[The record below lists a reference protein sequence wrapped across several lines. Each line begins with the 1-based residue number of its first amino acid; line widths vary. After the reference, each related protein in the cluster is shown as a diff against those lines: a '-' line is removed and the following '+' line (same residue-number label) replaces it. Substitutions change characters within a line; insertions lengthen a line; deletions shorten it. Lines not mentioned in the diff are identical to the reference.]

1 MKEPRL
7 HPISIESVQLKKG
20 KPDVRYLKATRIER
34 GDDIV
39 FHLSKTKREL
49 ERWRFALEGGCVV
62 TCGDSSYEVT
72 GVHHFGSKSIQV
84 ILITRKIDTRDSN
97 VDRLRKSL
105 NLIG

>member
-20 KPDVRYLKATRIER
+20 KPDVRYLRATRIER

-49 ERWRFALEGGCVV
+49 DRWRFALEEGCIV
-62 TCGDSSYEVT
+62 TCDDSSYEVAE
-72 GVHHFGSKSIQV
+72 VHHFGSKSIQV
-84 ILITRKIDTRDSN
+84 ILITHRIDTRDFD
-97 VDRLRKSL
+97 VDRLRK
-105 NLIG
+105 NLKYID

>member
-1 MKEPRL
+1 MKELRL

-34 GDDIV
+34 GDDVV

-49 ERWRFALEGGCVV
+49 ERWRFALEKGCIV

-72 GVHHFGSKSIQV
+72 EIHHFGNKNIQV
-84 ILITRKIDTRDSN
+84 ILITRRIEVTRCD
-97 VDRLRKSL
+97 VDRLRK
-105 NLIG
+105 NLKYID